1 MSFKS
6 GNISFYESTFKILI
20 NNGRKYIG
28 LFRRVNNL
36 QTFQSYKQ
44 GNYQFLG
51 FFALKLFTYFPLAHI
66 NTLNIL
72 FLFAILFMCVSIP
85 TKPIECAEDP
95 CFSVND
101 DVCAILELAVQCQV
115 FRQSRHVS

>member
-1 MSFKS
+1 MD
-6 GNISFYESTFKILI
+6 ESTSDYLEELI
-20 NNGRKYIG
+20 IYKH
-28 LFRRVNNL
+28 F
-36 QTFQSYKQ
+36 KQ

-51 FFALKLFTYFPLAHI
+51 FSALKLFTYFPLAHI
-66 NTLNIL
+66 NTLNIH

-85 TKPIECAEDP
+85 TKPIECSEDP

-101 DVCAILELAVQCQV
+101 DVCAFLELAVQCQV